1 MKIFG
6 DQQNFC
12 NVSNQGWIKHFNSQ
26 TKPIKFIRGGRG
38 SCKMLGNHLHSPK
51 TLGKG

>member
-12 NVSNQGWIKHFNSQ
+12 NVSNQAGLNISTPSK
-26 TKPIKFIRGGRG
+26 KPIQFVRGEE
-38 SCKMLGNHLHSPK
+38 KQ
-51 TLGKG
+51 